1 MIESSPSEQAESDL
15 AYQNRILIGV
25 SRTFALTIPQLPDAL
40 QDVVGNA
47 YLLCRIAD
55 TIEDEQYLDI
65 EKKHQFTEFFIRV
78 VSGEETA
85 EKFARELLPLLS
97 LDACSTNPDELDL
110 IENTPRVIR
119 LTHSFTSTQRMALE
133 RCVRIMSRGMV
144 EFQKNSSLHGL
155 ADLPEMSRYCYV
167 VAGVVG
173 EMLATLFCEYSEQIA
188 ENEEVLQQ
196 LSVSFGQG
204 LQMTNILKDV
214 WEDRKRDMCWLPRS
228 VFADAGFTLSDL
240 SADTND
246 QRYEQGLIELIGVAR
261 NHLENALRFTLLI
274 PRREKGIRRF
284 CLWALAM
291 AVLSLRKIHAHPRYR
306 SGNQVK
312 ITRRSVKLTVV
323 TMGLLASSDAMLRW
337 LFSLFTKTLPQT
349 RQY

>member
-1 MIESSPSEQAESDL
+1 MIESSFSEQAESDL
-15 AYQNRILIGV
+15 AYQNQILVGV

-85 EKFARELLPLLS
+85 EKFAKELLPLLS
-97 LDACSTNPDELDL
+97 LEACSTNLDELDL
-110 IENTPRVIR
+110 VENTPRVIR
-119 LTHSFTSTQRMALE
+119 ITHSFTSTQRIALE
-133 RCVRIMSRGMV
+133 RCVKIMSRGMV
-144 EFQKNSSLHGL
+144 EFQKNSSLYGL
-155 ADLPEMSRYCYV
+155 EDLPEMARYCYV

-188 ENEEVLQQ
+188 EKEEVLQQ

-214 WEDRKRDMCWLPRS
+214 WEDRKRNMCWLPRS
-228 VFADAGFTLSDL
+228 VFADVGFTLSDL
-240 SADTND
+240 SIDSKD
-246 QRYEQGLIELIGVAR
+246 QRYEQGLTELVGVAR

-274 PRREKGIRRF
+274 PKHEKGIRRF

-291 AVLSLRKIHAHPRYR
+291 AILSLRKIHAYPGYR
-306 SGNQVK
+306 SGSQVK
-312 ITRRSVKLTVV
+312 ITRRSVKLTAI
-323 TMGLLASSDAMLRW
+323 TMGLLASSDRMLQI
-337 LFSLFTKTLPQT
+337 LFRLFTKTLPHT
-349 RQY
+349 SQY